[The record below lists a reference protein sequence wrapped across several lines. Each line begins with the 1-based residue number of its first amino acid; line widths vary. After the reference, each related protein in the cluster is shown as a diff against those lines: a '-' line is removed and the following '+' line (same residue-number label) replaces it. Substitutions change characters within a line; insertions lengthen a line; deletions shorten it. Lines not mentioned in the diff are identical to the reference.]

1 MKRRLLA
8 GSAALLLAGGTLL
21 AVLCYNTWSWC
32 CGRCTAATFL
42 TPGPFG
48 LALLALNVLA
58 VFLLVG
64 LKLQRCLSLRRS
76 RCRCGADL
84 AAEWSFCPECGGAA
98 APSCIR

>member
-8 GSAALLLAGGTLL
+8 GSAALLLAGGALL
-21 AVLCYNTWSWC
+21 AVFCYNTWSWC

-48 LALLALNVLA
+48 LSLLALNLLA

-64 LKLQRCLSLRRS
+64 LKLHRRLCLA
-76 RCRCGADL
+76 RCRCRCEAILASGWLYCPACGRAAD
-84 AAEWSFCPECGGAA
+84 S
-98 APSCIR
+98 PSEK